1 MSITTLTNLRDYL
14 TSTLSTDDM
23 RWLVDEM
30 ENYMHGSDDTLKPYT
45 MEEVN
50 AMLDEAEANYAAGKG
65 IPDEEAWD
73 EWEED
78 FARMEQ
84 KELEM
89 TEAI

>member
-1 MSITTLTNLRDYL
+1 MTNLRDYL